1 MSQEMAVNDSPEI
14 SKSPSPT
21 RPAHILLTQIE
32 LERLG
37 RQRPE
42 IFRTWWAECGFCIA
56 ILGSML
62 SAEYFISGFTII
74 LPTLS
79 TVLDIPLESRTWPA
93 NVFSLVTGAFLLPF
107 ARLADMYGAYIVF
120 TAGLVW
126 LCVWSLVAGFSQNF
140 LMLTFCR
147 ALQGFGPAAFLPA
160 GIMLLGSIYRP
171 GPRKNL
177 VFCLYGTF
185 SPLGFFFGIFIGGL
199 SGDHIQ
205 WSWYF
210 WIATIL
216 LALFSV
222 VAFLYVPSDRLDQRS
237 ELVKMDWLGAATIVP
252 GLVLVVFAITDSSH
266 APSGWATP
274 YIYVTLIVGVLF
286 LGAAFYVEG
295 WISDAP
301 LLPFEL
307 FQIKAMKPL
316 IASLFL
322 TYGVFGIYLFY
333 ASFYIMDVV
342 GVSALRT
349 TAWFA
354 PMAVG
359 GLVLATVGGFTL
371 HLLSGKVLLVA
382 SGIGYVVSVLLFA
395 LIPDRF
401 SYWAY
406 VFPAM
411 LGSTLG
417 VDVTYSVSNVF
428 ITTSLPKHQQGLA
441 GAVVWVVIFLG
452 IGFFLGVADIVV
464 SCTAH
469 LGVKQSYK
477 AAFWF
482 GTGCAGLALLMF
494 VALVDVGQ
502 AKSALTA
509 DEKKELE
516 AGLEG

>member
-1 MSQEMAVNDSPEI
+1 MSPEMAGITNKSERADSP
-14 SKSPSPT
+14 SQTCPT
-21 RPAHILLTQIE
+21 LFPTQNE

-37 RQRPE
+37 RQRPD
-42 IFRTWWAECGFCIA
+42 IFKTWWAEVGFCFA

-62 SAEYFISGFTII
+62 AAEYFISGFTII

-79 TVLDIPLESRTWPA
+79 TVLDISAESRTWPA

-107 ARLADMYGAYIVF
+107 ARLADLYGAYVVF
-120 TAGLVW
+120 TSGLIW
-126 LCVWSLVAGFSQNF
+126 LCIWSLIAGFSQNF

-160 GIMLLGSIYRP
+160 GIMILGSIYRP

-185 SPLGFFFGIFIGGL
+185 SPLGFFSGIFIGGL
-199 SGDHIQ
+199 SGEHIS
-205 WSWYF
+205 WGWYF
-210 WIATIL
+210 WIASIL
-216 LALFSV
+216 LALVSA
-222 VAFLYVPSDRLDQRS
+222 VALVFVPSDRLDPRS
-237 ELVKMDWLGAATIVP
+237 EKVKMDWWGAATIVP
-252 GLVLVVFAITDSSH
+252 GLLLVVFAITDSSH

-274 YIYVTLIVGVLF
+274 YIPVTLIVGVAF
-286 LGAAFYVEG
+286 LCGAFYVEG
-295 WISDAP
+295 RISENP
-301 LLPFEL
+301 LLPFSL
-307 FQIKAMKPL
+307 FKIKSMKPL
-316 IASLFL
+316 LVALFF
-322 TYGVFGIYLFY
+322 TYGVFGVYLFY
-333 ASFYIMDVV
+333 ASFYIMEVI

-371 HLLSGKVLLVA
+371 HLLPGKALLIA

-395 LIPDRF
+395 LIPEHF

-406 VFPAM
+406 IFPAM

-441 GAVVWVVIFLG
+441 GAVVWVIIFLG
-452 IGFFLGVADIVV
+452 IGFFLGAADVVV
-464 SCTAH
+464 SATAH
-469 LGVKQSYK
+469 LGLRESYK

-482 GTGCAGLALLMF
+482 GTGCAGLGLFLLAVF
-494 VALVDVGQ
+494 VDVGQ

-509 DEKKELE
+509 DEKNELE
-516 AGLEG
+516 AGLTG